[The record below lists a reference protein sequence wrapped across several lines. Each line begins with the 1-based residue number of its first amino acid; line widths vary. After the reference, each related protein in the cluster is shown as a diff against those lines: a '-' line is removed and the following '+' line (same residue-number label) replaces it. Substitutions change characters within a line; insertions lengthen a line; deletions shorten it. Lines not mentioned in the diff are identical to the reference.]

1 MCVSKDACRVCMCW
15 RMISSPCIWGQIKM
29 SVSCVKGTSVQV
41 WNTILLFFHSH
52 LSDSFSLWFFCSHSI
67 ALRLSALWK
76 WKMELVINFP
86 TCATSEKEWQ
96 FCLNDFDCL
105 LSPHP
110 APPSWFLP
118 RIFLPQ
124 KADVGVEEVS
134 RCVQSRRTVWAHTP
148 NPQSPRVY
156 LQVYCSFTHALLAVS
171 TFFSVLFLD
180 PRQCK

>member
-15 RMISSPCIWGQIKM
+15 RRISSPCIWGQIKM

-105 LSPHP
+105 LSPYP

-118 RIFLPQ
+118 VSFFPRKLMSVLKRYLDVSSRGEQCEPILRTLKALEYIF
-124 KADVGVEEVS
+124 KFIVRS
-134 RCVQSRRTVWAHTP
+134 RMLYSQWV
-148 NPQSPRVY
+148 
-156 LQVYCSFTHALLAVS
+156 L
-171 TFFSVLFLD
+171 FFSVLFLD